1 MFYFM
6 IYDFLVWLKFMIFVF
21 CVTLLEEKLSERTEL
36 MNYPHIKLYSN
47 FRNVPPSN
55 EAYRG
60 YPGQYPLPGPQQQG
74 QQMPARPP
82 YGPQQQ
88 QQLQPAPSP
97 QIPQHAQP
105 AGPVPNQTV
114 VPPTPVATSAQQQQ
128 QPHVAPPTIASSNSQ
143 PTTGTHPPGQG
154 PPGQQQQPGPNQMP
168 GMPPAAGP
176 NAGAPNPNY
185 PPGPPQNQPD
195 YYRNEQV
202 KFTFSKT

>member
-1 MFYFM
+1 MFNKLVFGFNFFFF
-6 IYDFLVWLKFMIFVF
+6 IYILCDTFFLF
-21 CVTLLEEKLSERTEL
+21 EEKLSERTEL
-36 MNYPHIKLYSN
+36 MKCPNIKLYSN
-47 FRNVPPSN
+47 FRNVPPTN

-74 QQMPARPP
+74 QQMPARP

-88 QQLQPAPSP
+88 QQQQQLQPTPSP

-105 AGPVPNQTV
+105 AGSVPNQAV

-128 QPHVAPPTIASSNSQ
+128 PHAVAPTIASSNSQ
-143 PTTGTHPPGQG
+143 PTAGTHPPGPG

-176 NAGAPNPNY
+176 NVGASNPNY
-185 PPGPPQNQPD
+185 SPGPPQNQPD
-195 YYRNEQV
+195 YYRPDQV
-202 KFTFSKT
+202 KSY